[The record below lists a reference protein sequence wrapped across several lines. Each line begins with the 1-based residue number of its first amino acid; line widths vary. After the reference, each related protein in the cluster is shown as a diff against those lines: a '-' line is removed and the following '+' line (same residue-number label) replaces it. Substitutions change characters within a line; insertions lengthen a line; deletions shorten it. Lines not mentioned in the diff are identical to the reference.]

1 MKEIGKSSGWNPS
14 LSENSKPGK
23 INWDE
28 IINHLETG
36 EKSLKSNWFVPIE
49 QKKKILKDRAKKFA
63 KESSSKVNE
72 AEDIEIIQFT
82 LAYEMYGIETLY
94 VREVFPLKGLTP
106 LPSTPAFL
114 LGITNVRGKILP
126 VIDIKKFFNLPEKGL
141 TDLNKLII
149 LYSDGFEL
157 AILADLIIGATN
169 IDLNKLQ
176 PALPTLTGIR
186 ADFLKG
192 VTNDGVIILDGE
204 KISKDKRII
213 INDEL

>member
-1 MKEIGKSSGWNPS
+1 MKEIRKSSIWNPS
-14 LSENSKPGK
+14 LGEGSKPGK

-28 IINHLETG
+28 IINHLEAE
-36 EKSLKSNWFVPIE
+36 EKALKSNWSITKE
-49 QKKKILKDRAKKFA
+49 QKRKILKDRANKFS
-63 KESSSKVNE
+63 KESSINVNE
-72 AEDIEIIQFT
+72 AENIEIIQFT
-82 LAYEMYGIETLY
+82 LAYEMYGIESLY
-94 VREVFPLKGLTP
+94 IKEVFPLKELTP

-149 LYSDGFEL
+149 LYSDDFEI
-157 AILADLIIGATN
+157 AILADLIIGAVN
-169 IDLNKLQ
+169 ININKLQ
-176 PALPTLTGIR
+176 PALPTLIGIR

-192 VTNDGVIILDGE
+192 VTNDGVIILDGK
-204 KISKDKRII
+204 KISGDKRII